1 MASISP
7 TLVET
12 LWNER
17 FRPKKISECILPK
30 GLKHTFE
37 NFVVA
42 SDCPNIMIHSSSGGT
57 GKTTVLRAL
66 CNELDLEYLFINASE
81 QRSIDVIRT
90 DVTQFVS
97 TMSLEGRKKA
107 VIFDECLD
115 IHEEIITGSVTDRKM
130 LKLSEFEFHRLYH
143 IVSYNIRTHEEEND
157 VGWLVSEKEA
167 EVFKIIFNDG
177 REILVTDNHPFFVY
191 SDVDTFSEKSLKDGL
206 NRDDLI
212 LSTYTLGHSLIRIQS
227 VTPIGLRKVRNLR
240 IMKNHNFFTKSGI
253 LTHNCDSQTQI
264 AQQALRSFIEQYS
277 HIRFFFSCNFV
288 DKIIQPLQSRCTVIS
303 FDWPASDHKF
313 LKNQFYTRVKDI
325 LTLEQIPF
333 NKDVVVEL
341 IKRFFPDFR
350 RIINELQKQSITG
363 TIDEGILVYSKEFD
377 LTELMDI
384 LKAKKF
390 NELRKWVETNET
402 LNYEMFYK
410 NFYKEISQFASP
422 ACLPSIILILGKYI
436 FQHSSVYDKQINLL
450 CCLIEVMAEL
460 IVK

>member
-1 MASISP
+1 M
-7 TLVET
+7 TELTET

-17 FRPKKISECILPK
+17 FRPKKIEDCILPK
-30 GLKHTFE
+30 PLKHTFE

-66 CNELDLEYLFINASE
+66 CSELDLEYLFINASE
-81 QRSIDVIRT
+81 QRSVDVIRN

-107 VIFDECLD
+107 VIFDECLAD
-115 IHEEIITGSVTDRKM
+115 SEEIVIGPLDNKQTLR
-130 LKLSEFEFHRLYH
+130 LSEFEENRLYLM
-143 IVSYNIRTHEEEND
+143 VSYNLRTHEEEED
-157 VGWLVSEKEA
+157 VGVIVSSKDA
-167 EVFKIIFNDG
+167 EVFKITFEDG

-191 SDVDTFSEKSLKDGL
+191 SDVDTFIEKSLKDGL
-206 NRDDLI
+206 NKDDFI
-212 LSTYTLGHSLIRIQS
+212 LSTYTVGHSLVKLQS
-227 VTPIGLRKVRNLR
+227 VSPVGVRKVRNLR
-240 IMKNHNFFTKSGI
+240 VMKNHNFFTRSGI
-253 LTHNCDSQTQI
+253 LTHNCDSQTPI
-264 AQQALRSFIEQYS
+264 AQQALRSFIEQFS

-288 DKIIQPLQSRCTVIS
+288 DKVIQPLQSRCTVIT
-303 FDWPASDHKF
+303 FDWPASEHKY
-313 LKNQFYTRVKDI
+313 LKNQFYARVKDI
-325 LTLEQIPF
+325 LNQEHIPF

-363 TIDEGILVYSKEFD
+363 VIDEGVLVYSREFD

-402 LNYEMFYK
+402 LNYELFYR
-410 NFYKEISQFASP
+410 NFYKEIAQIAAPSV
-422 ACLPSIILILGKYI
+422 LPSIILILGRYM

-450 CCLIEVMAEL
+450 CCMIEVMAEL
-460 IVK
+460 VVK